1 MSSKGLKSK
10 EERIIELY
18 IKEYITKTQ
27 YYAMYNR
34 IKKEVKLDGEN
45 I

>member
-1 MSSKGLKSK
+1 MCSKDSKTK

-27 YYAMYNR
+27 YYVMYNR
-34 IKKEVKLDGEN
+34 IKKEVK
-45 I
+45 